1 MIFIFVIGINFGTA
15 AVIYP
20 YFTYII
26 FNLDATVLSTDID
39 KVYRS
44 CSVCKIKC
52 DQHQFTIL
60 FFFSPRAQ
68 AF

>member
-1 MIFIFVIGINFGTA
+1 MIFVFGINFGTA

-20 YFTYII
+20 FFTYII

-44 CSVCKIKC
+44 CSVCKIQC
-52 DQHQFTIL
+52 YHFIL
-60 FFFSPRAQ
+60 FSPRAQ
-68 AF
+68 AFYYCTK